1 MTPTYTVDFKQATIA
16 QVQAGSTVV
25 DVAAVTGVH
34 ERTIRKWLHALA
46 EGKSLKA
53 GRPGPKTFLPKAAE
67 DHLYDWVVGRQLIGH
82 PVERAVIIR
91 KAQEVGLL
99 GCGERVGHGWYK
111 GFKKRYPALTVRS
124 AQSLATK
131 RNFVVHGD
139 LTTLFN
145 TLAKLIIEL
154 KLDSSRV
161 FNMDETAFQK
171 QLKSKK
177 VVAVRGSSN
186 VWSTEPTANFHLT
199 IVACGSAAGFV
210 IPPAFVLPGKTVS
223 PGLLENCEAKGAVVT
238 TSASGFMNTTLF
250 ERWLKFFASA
260 VPDSIAR
267 PLVLILDGC
276 GSHYSEEVLA
286 AAECLNVM
294 LVFLPPNATH
304 LLQPLDVAVFA
315 TLKSKIQTLLG
326 ELVEED
332 ENGYYNIS
340 KDDAI
345 QVASMAWRGAR
356 IDRNVKAGFKA
367 CGLFPL
373 SLVKMGARLSN
384 FTRNGAPRHVLLATW
399 LHMKAL
405 VEDEIL
411 TMPTPPSKA
420 RGQKRKRVSVGGRL
434 LTHEVLQEIEAFTAR
449 SGAKGRK
456 HASTSSSRAK
466 PCKKTT
472 SMSPSVDTGSDIVG
486 STVV

>member
-34 ERTIRKWLHALA
+34 ERAVRKWLHALA

-53 GRPGPKTFLPKAAE
+53 GRPGPKTFLPKVAE
-67 DHLYDWVVGRQLIGH
+67 DHLYDWVVKRQLIGH

-177 VVAVRGSSN
+177 VVA
-186 VWSTEPTANFHLT
+186 
-199 IVACGSAAGFV
+199 
-210 IPPAFVLPGKTVS
+210 TVS
-223 PGLLENCEAKGAVVT
+223 PGLLENCEA
-238 TSASGFMNTTLF
+238 
-250 ERWLKFFASA
+250 
-260 VPDSIAR
+260 
-267 PLVLILDGC
+267 
-276 GSHYSEEVLA
+276 
-286 AAECLNVM
+286 
-294 LVFLPPNATH
+294 
-304 LLQPLDVAVFA
+304 
-315 TLKSKIQTLLG
+315 
-326 ELVEED
+326 
-332 ENGYYNIS
+332 
-340 KDDAI
+340 
-345 QVASMAWRGAR
+345 
-356 IDRNVKAGFKA
+356 
-367 CGLFPL
+367 
-373 SLVKMGARLSN
+373 
-384 FTRNGAPRHVLLATW
+384 
-399 LHMKAL
+399 
-405 VEDEIL
+405 
-411 TMPTPPSKA
+411 
-420 RGQKRKRVSVGGRL
+420 
-434 LTHEVLQEIEAFTAR
+434 
-449 SGAKGRK
+449 
-456 HASTSSSRAK
+456 
-466 PCKKTT
+466 
-472 SMSPSVDTGSDIVG
+472 
-486 STVV
+486 

>member
-1 MTPTYTVDFKQATIA
+1 MAPTYTVDFKQATIA
-16 QVQAGSTVV
+16 QVQAGSTVA
-25 DVAAVTGVH
+25 DIAAVTGVH

-53 GRPGPKTFLPKAAE
+53 GWPGPKTLLPKVAE
-67 DHLYDWVVGRQLIGH
+67 DHLYDWV
-82 PVERAVIIR
+82 
-91 KAQEVGLL
+91 EVGLL
-99 GCGERVGHGWYK
+99 GGGERVGHGC
-111 GFKKRYPALTVRS
+111 P
-124 AQSLATK
+124 
-131 RNFVVHGD
+131 
-139 LTTLFN
+139 
-145 TLAKLIIEL
+145 LAKLIIEL

-161 FNMDETAFQK
+161 FNMDEMAFHK

-186 VWSTEPTANFHLT
+186 VWNTGLQLIFTSQLSRVE
-199 IVACGSAAGFV
+199 
-210 IPPAFVLPGKTVS
+210 VLLALYP
-223 PGLLENCEAKGAVVT
+223 
-238 TSASGFMNTTLF
+238 
-250 ERWLKFFASA
+250 
-260 VPDSIAR
+260 
-267 PLVLILDGC
+267 
-276 GSHYSEEVLA
+276 YSEEVLA
-286 AAECLNVM
+286 AAEHLNVM
-294 LVFLPPNATH
+294 LVFLPLNTTH

-326 ELVEED
+326 EIVEEV

-345 QVASMAWRGAR
+345 QVGSMAWRGAR
-356 IDRNVKAGFKA
+356 IDRKFKARFKA

-373 SLVKMGARLSN
+373 SLVKMGARLNN
-384 FTRNGAPRHVLLATW
+384 FTRNGAPHYVLLATW

-405 VEDEIL
+405 VEGEIL
-411 TMPTPPSKA
+411 TMPAPPSKG

-434 LTHEVLQEIEAFTAR
+434 LTHEVLQEIEASTAR

-456 HASTSSSRAK
+456 HGAK

-472 SMSPSVDTGSDIVG
+472 SMSPSAATGSDIVD